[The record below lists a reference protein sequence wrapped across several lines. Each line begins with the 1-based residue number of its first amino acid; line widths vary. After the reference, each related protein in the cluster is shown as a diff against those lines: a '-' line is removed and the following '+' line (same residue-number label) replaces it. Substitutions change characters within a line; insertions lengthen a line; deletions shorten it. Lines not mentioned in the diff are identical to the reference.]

1 MRVDVRTVLARDV
14 LETLRQ
20 RFGGAV
26 TAASVRMS
34 VRMRE
39 APGARQPI
47 GVFDADGGELVAG
60 AVRRLRNGQPRRL
73 PVGAS

>member
-14 LETLRQ
+14 LEALRQ

-26 TAASVRMS
+26 TVATVRES

-47 GVFDADGGELVAG
+47 GLYDADGGAAADVTALALELSA
-60 AVRRLRNGQPRRL
+60 RLRNG
-73 PVGAS
+73 